1 MIKGRNS
8 LALVLTGK
16 NYLYALKV
24 WNKFD
29 IDDTLLI
36 VQLAALPVS
45 LLMIIL
51 NQTSAWYSGNVQP
64 DLIKDIKRKIYITPI
79 LMLFNIL
86 FLGVPV
92 VILAIDREVAIY
104 NGIAVFGV
112 ILIAMVIIRGC
123 FCKRVTL
130 PDLSNYLYLLT
141 SLWLTGLITWATVA
155 VHQNK
160 YDHIGIVENGYFDY
174 IAGVLIACNPLFL
187 VILFALIGCVC
198 ILALGLLALALLLA
212 IVALALALGLTFGPI
227 YVVYYYCCKK

>member
-1 MIKGRNS
+1 
-8 LALVLTGK
+8 
-16 NYLYALKV
+16 
-24 WNKFD
+24 
-29 IDDTLLI
+29 
-36 VQLAALPVS
+36 
-45 LLMIIL
+45 
-51 NQTSAWYSGNVQP
+51 
-64 DLIKDIKRKIYITPI
+64 
-79 LMLFNIL
+79 MLFNIL

-92 VILAIDREVAIY
+92 VILAIDRQVAIY

-160 YDHIGIVENGYFDY
+160 YDNIGMVENGYFDY

-187 VILFALIGCVC
+187 LMLFALIGCAC
-198 ILALGLLALALLLA
+198 ILALGVLALALLLA
-212 IVALALALGLTFGPI
+212 LLALVLALAVTLGPFVCC
-227 YVVYYYCCKK
+227 YYFVVGCYHGYKNNHFSN

>member
-1 MIKGRNS
+1 
-8 LALVLTGK
+8 
-16 NYLYALKV
+16 
-24 WNKFD
+24 
-29 IDDTLLI
+29 
-36 VQLAALPVS
+36 
-45 LLMIIL
+45 
-51 NQTSAWYSGNVQP
+51 
-64 DLIKDIKRKIYITPI
+64 
-79 LMLFNIL
+79 MLFNIL

-92 VILAIDREVAIY
+92 VILAIDRWVAIY

-160 YDHIGIVENGYFDY
+160 YDNIGMVENGYFDY

-187 VILFALIGCVC
+187 LMLFALIGCAC
-198 ILALGLLALALLLA
+198 ILASSYFACFSSSCWIRSTSTCSPAVYPSSFFPPLLPFLFLVSVLINTELSGEQ
-212 IVALALALGLTFGPI
+212 IKMICFQTFI
-227 YVVYYYCCKK
+227 ISERI

>member
-1 MIKGRNS
+1 MKLEAIQES
-8 LALVLTGK
+8 L
-16 NYLYALKV
+16 
-24 WNKFD
+24 WNEFD

-51 NQTSAWYSGNVQP
+51 NQTNAWYSGNVQP

-92 VILAIDREVAIY
+92 VILTIDGWVAFY

-112 ILIAMVIIRGC
+112 ILIAMFIKAC
-123 FCKRVTL
+123 FCKGVML
-130 PDLSNYLYLLT
+130 FDLSNYLYLLT

-187 VILFALIGCVC
+187 VMLFGMIGCVC

-212 IVALALALGLTFGPI
+212 IVALLLAIGLTFGPI
-227 YVVYYYCCKK
+227 YLVYYGCCKK